1 MILCPNCGSGDV
13 LVQEV
18 SSYFINTD
26 EFFCHSHKTHDKD
39 APCKCLDCNW
49 TGVRKDIDKETK

>member
-1 MILCPNCGSGDV
+1 MNLCPNCGSGDV

-26 EFFCHSHKTHDKD
+26 EFFYHSHKTHDVD
-39 APCKCLDCNW
+39 APCKCLDCDW
-49 TGVRKDIDKETK
+49 TGVRRDIA